1 VTTAYHPWG
10 RVDADGTVYVRTAD
24 GERVIGSWQAGSPEE
39 AIAFFQRKYEA
50 LETEVVLLE
59 QRIASTDIAPAQASA
74 SVNRLVQAINEANAL
89 GDLDGLRT
97 RVERLVEDVGHRRE
111 EAKAAREQARVQAKE
126 IKERIVAEAE
136 QIAAEATHWKSS
148 GERMRELLEEW
159 KAAPH
164 AERSAEAVLWKRL
177 SAARNAFTKRRK
189 AYFATL
195 EAERE
200 DVKARKEKLVA
211 DAEALSGS
219 TDWGPTTSAYR
230 ELMGL
235 WKAAGRADRDAEAE
249 LWKRFRAAQDK
260 FFNARSE
267 VFSAKDAELREH
279 SEAKQQLL
287 DQAQGLLPVSDIR
300 SARSALRGIQERWE
314 QIGAVP
320 RDSREHLE
328 SGLRRV
334 EDAIRKTEEAQ
345 WHRSN
350 PEALARAEGTVAQLR
365 STIAQLEEQLTQARE
380 RGDAAAAQSAE
391 EALTARRAWLTEA
404 EHTLAEFKV
413 LKAASAGD
421 PASAGD
427 AVDVVD
433 AVDGADGAQHVPEVL
448 GIPHLE
454 REPADRHPI
463 PAGRHGRGQDV
474 DVLVRKHPG
483 HVGQQPGPVE
493 RLHLDGHQ
501 EHRAVARRPV
511 DLDHPLLLGTGQV
524 HDIHAVHPVHG
535 HAMTVGDEAGDLI
548 SRHRGAAPGQAHP
561 CVRRAV
567 DLDAWV
573 SRGPGL
579 GFLGRQRRLGQVLL
593 GPGEATDR
601 PDQLLDHRLGA
612 DPPFADRCV

>member
-59 QRIASTDIAPAQASA
+59 QRITATDLAPAQASA
-74 SVNRLVQAINEANAL
+74 SVQRLVRSIGEANAL
-89 GDLDGLRT
+89 GDLDGLRA
-97 RVERLVEDVGHRRE
+97 RLERLTEDVGHRRE
-111 EAKAAREQARVQAKE
+111 EAKAAREQARGQAKE

-164 AERSAEAVLWKRL
+164 AERAAEAALWKRL

-200 DVKARKEKLVA
+200 DVRARKEKLVA

-219 TDWGPTTSAYR
+219 VDWGPTTSEFR
-230 ELMGL
+230 ELMRQ

-260 FFNARSE
+260 FFTARAE
-267 VFSAKDAELREH
+267 VFSAKDAALREH
-279 SEAKQQLL
+279 AEAKQQLL

-320 RDSREHLE
+320 RDAREHLE
-328 SGLRRV
+328 SGLRRI
-334 EDAIRKTEEAQ
+334 EEAIRKTEETQ
-345 WHRSN
+345 WRRSN

-365 STIAQLEEQLTQARE
+365 STIAQLEQQLAKARD
-380 RGDAAAAQSAE
+380 RGDAKATRDAE
-391 EALTARRAWLTEA
+391 EALTARRAWLEEA
-404 EHTLAEFKV
+404 EHTLAEFSS
-413 LKAASAGD
+413 LSSGGISPPD
-421 PASAGD
+421 PPCSWGEILSPQTPFGGPEGPDSGSLWDPGLARD

-433 AVDGADGAQHVPEVL
+433 AVYGPDGAQ
-448 GIPHLE
+448 
-454 REPADRHPI
+454 
-463 PAGRHGRGQDV
+463 DV
-474 DVLVRKHPG
+474 
-483 HVGQQPGPVE
+483 
-493 RLHLDGHQ
+493 
-501 EHRAVARRPV
+501 A
-511 DLDHPLLLGTGQV
+511 
-524 HDIHAVHPVHG
+524 
-535 HAMTVGDEAGDLI
+535 
-548 SRHRGAAPGQAHP
+548 
-561 CVRRAV
+561 
-567 DLDAWV
+567 
-573 SRGPGL
+573 
-579 GFLGRQRRLGQVLL
+579 
-593 GPGEATDR
+593 
-601 PDQLLDHRLGA
+601 
-612 DPPFADRCV
+612 